1 MLSYLNGIGKSR
13 KSSGGGSDNRVKKI
27 FSKLPPARAVQVI
40 KKAMAQHT
48 PFNQVRVQ
56 KAVTQKMNRNT
67 FKEAGEP
74 FVLTEQPNVYPNE
87 FIDNNENRAEEAG
100 YREVDETEFN
110 TPGAPD
116 SEDGGED
123 IGIIYPGIGK
133 SGYFKKK
140 KDVKIDSKK
149 AKVAIKTA
157 KASAKTAKGTS
168 KQTRAEAKG
177 TRAGRERSGKGAEL
191 LNKTLDTA
199 SEYLLKKKGGSE
211 ESEAPAPTKASF
223 FDTYK
228 MPILIGGAGLV
239 ALMLFKGKKK

>member
-1 MLSYLNGIGKSR
+1 MLSYLNGIGRSR

-48 PFNQVRVQ
+48 PLNQIRIQ
-56 KAVTQKMNRNT
+56 KAVRQKVNRET

-74 FVLTEQPNVYPNE
+74 FVLTEKPNVYPNE
-87 FIDNNENRAEEAG
+87 FIDNNEDSAENAG
-100 YREVDETEFN
+100 FREVDETEFN

-123 IGIIYPGIGK
+123 IGIIYPGV
-133 SGYFKKK
+133 SGTFKEKRKVQVEKKK
-140 KDVKIDSKK
+140 ANVDIKK
-149 AKVAIKTA
+149 A

-199 SEYLLKKKGGSE
+199 SEYLLKKKGGSA
-211 ESEAPAPTKASF
+211 ESEAPEASKNSF